1 LPRLLAASTLSAM
14 SRHHVILIPGFFAFT
29 GLGDLQYFCGVE
41 DALRRSFEARGL
53 DVNVVEIRTLPT
65 ASIRYRAA
73 KVLEAI
79 AMVAAKDTGPI
90 HLIGHSTG
98 GLDARVAI
106 TPHSALATAVEF
118 TEYERVSS
126 IVTVSTPHRGTP
138 LASLFGSAMGQ
149 PLLRLMASSAIV
161 GLERGKLPLNSL
173 IKLGSLL
180 IRIDDLIGLKTT
192 FVDQLY
198 EQLLNDFTDARRNDI
213 IQFLKA
219 VADDRALV
227 IQLSPDSLDL
237 FNATTS
243 DPDGIRYG
251 SVLTRARAPH
261 MQGALALYRDPYAQA
276 LYLAFSLSWMLTSHA
291 DPRYVP
297 QLNAHQ
303 ERALIDGFGSLPT
316 LRDNDGMCPTLSQIW
331 GDVIH
336 VANADHL
343 DVIGQFGDH
352 ARRGTHVDWLPSR
365 SGFDL
370 AAFTATWDAVA
381 AFVTRDG
388 ALSQQVAPQSAAPQ
402 TAWPTSSGAAR

>member
-1 LPRLLAASTLSAM
+1 M

-29 GLGDLQYFCGVE
+29 GLGDLKYFSGVDE
-41 DALRRSFEARGL
+41 ALQRAFGERGL

-79 AMVAAKDTGPI
+79 ATVAAQETGPI

-118 TEYERVSS
+118 KAYERVSS

-161 GLERGKLPLNSL
+161 GLERGKLPLGSL

-180 IRIDDLIGLKTT
+180 IRIDDLVGLKTT

-198 EQLLNDFTDARRNDI
+198 EQLLNDFTDARRNEI
-213 IQFLKA
+213 IQFLQA

-251 SVLTRARAPH
+251 CVLTRARAPH
-261 MQGALALYRDPYAQA
+261 MHGALALYRDPYAQA
-276 LYLAFSLSWMLTSHA
+276 LYLAFSLSWLLTSRA

-297 QLNAHQ
+297 QLNAQQ
-303 ERALIDGFGSLPT
+303 ERALMAGFGRLPT
-316 LRDNDGMCPTLSQIW
+316 LHDNDGMCPTLSQIW
-331 GDVIH
+331 GDIIH

-343 DVIGQFGDH
+343 DVVGQFGDS
-352 ARRGTHVDWLPSR
+352 ARQGTHVDWLPSR
-365 SGFDL
+365 SGFDAL
-370 AAFTATWDAVA
+370 EFAATWDAVA
-381 AFVTRDG
+381 AFITRDG
-388 ALSQQVAPQSAAPQ
+388 ALSQPAAPHSAPPEQ
-402 TAWPTSSGAAR
+402 QFPPVLATAR